1 MFKKIIGT
9 VILLL
14 VMLLSACGDKLP
26 IETDM
31 SEDVAD
37 FSFTNQHN
45 ETVKLDDLSGK
56 WWLADFVFT
65 NCKTV
70 CLPMTSNMS
79 KLQDD
84 LIEEDIS
91 IQFVSF
97 SVDPE
102 YDQPEVLKTYGE
114 EYGANFENWDF
125 LTGYNFQTARE
136 LSIKSFRAPLKEP
149 SYGDDQ
155 VTHDTRFFLVDP
167 EGNVVKG
174 YDGVNTESMQEIIDD
189 LLVLDEKGF
198 M

>member
-1 MFKKIIGT
+1 MFKK
-9 VILLL
+9 VIWAVPFLL
-14 VMLLSACGDKLP
+14 VIFLSACGDKLP

-84 LIEEDIS
+84 LSKEDIS
-91 IQFVSF
+91 IQLFHLVW
-97 SVDPE
+97 
-102 YDQPEVLKTYGE
+102 T
-114 EYGANFENWDF
+114 
-125 LTGYNFQTARE
+125 
-136 LSIKSFRAPLKEP
+136 P
-149 SYGDDQ
+149 SMINQKY
-155 VTHDTRFFLVDP
+155 
-167 EGNVVKG
+167 
-174 YDGVNTESMQEIIDD
+174 
-189 LLVLDEKGF
+189 
-198 M
+198 